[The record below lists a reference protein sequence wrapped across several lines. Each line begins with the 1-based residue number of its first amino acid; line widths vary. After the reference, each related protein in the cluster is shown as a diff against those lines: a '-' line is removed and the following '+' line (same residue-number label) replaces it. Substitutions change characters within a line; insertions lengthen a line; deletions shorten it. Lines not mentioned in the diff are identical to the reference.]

1 MSQDTLF
8 PVETDSQ
15 TIEPDLVLFMT
26 KKFAFQALLEKAA
39 TVVPSRDIQ
48 PMLRNFLVEA
58 EQGQLRVTATDLEL
72 SVVAVNE
79 LVVVEKPGTC
89 VLPAKQML
97 SIVHEAEDGNITVE
111 VEKGEA
117 KITVGRASWNLRVAD
132 SGEYPPLPA
141 ESEIEFCMVDRPRFV
156 ATLSAVQY
164 AASRDALKP
173 GYMMIDVNK
182 EKMRAADGIR
192 FQQMNAPGVPDM
204 QIPIG
209 AVGDLLKLL
218 RATEVPKIAI
228 GQDEYQIVFKV
239 GVDMFMAARM
249 TATFPNVDEVLLAPV
264 QLNDQEL
271 TCVRSELVSAIRRTR
286 ITADEET
293 SAVVLAISQDGVQ
306 VSAAD
311 KYGSSSVESVDCE
324 WKRADRKASFNC
336 NHLLEMLEHVESK
349 NVTLKFGKDTATHP
363 SAVCIEGP
371 DGARGVL
378 HQLRVE

>member
-1 MSQDTLF
+1 MTEQELPF
-8 PVETDSQ
+8 ADSDS
-15 TIEPDLVLFMT
+15 IEPDMVLFMT

-39 TVVPSRDIQ
+39 TVVPSKDIQ

-58 EQGQLRVTATDLEL
+58 EKGHIRVAATDLEL
-72 SVVAVNE
+72 SVVANGQ
-79 LVVVEKPGTC
+79 LVVVEKPGVC

-97 SIVHEAEDGNITVE
+97 EIVREAEDGDMTVE

-117 KITVGRASWNLRVAD
+117 KITVGRTNWNLRVAD

-141 ESEIEFCMVDRPRFV
+141 ESEIEFAMVERPKFV
-156 ATLSAVQY
+156 AALSAVQY

-173 GYMMIDVNK
+173 GFMMVDVYN

-192 FQQMNAPGVPDM
+192 FQEVAAPGVPDV

-209 AVGDLLKLL
+209 AVGDLLKML

-228 GQDEYQIVFKV
+228 GQDEFQLVFKV
-239 GVDMFMAARM
+239 GMDMFMAARL
-249 TATFPNVDEVLLAPV
+249 TAAFPNVDEVLVKPV
-264 QLNDQEL
+264 KLNDQVL
-271 TCVRSELVSAIRRTR
+271 SCSRSELISAIRRIR

-293 SAVVLAISQDGVQ
+293 QAIVLAITPDGIR

-311 KYGSSSVESVDCE
+311 KYGSSSAESVDAE
-324 WKRADRKASFNC
+324 WTHKDDRKASFNC
-336 NHLLEMLEHVESK
+336 NHLLEMLTQADAKSVS
-349 NVTLKFGKDTATHP
+349 LKFGKDTNSHP
-363 SAVCIEGP
+363 SAVLIEGP
-371 DGARGVL
+371 DSARGVL